1 LLTVQSVNKALK
13 ELTVQGVNRVLTG
26 C

>member
-1 LLTVQSVNKALK
+1 VLEL
-13 ELTVQGVNRVLTG
+13 LTVQGVNRVLKE